1 MQWPNVDTVMS
12 LLNTATTGA
21 RSCSTCKKRPAAM
34 SLLADVA
41 IPCPSSSRRGCA
53 WISSCSSSATA
64 STRSARAASL
74 QVREWVPS
82 PHVSLQNYFLF
93 MDATLRE
100 EVLVKIMHDRYLFF
114 MCFFFCRLQG
124 SSVRLGSRRE
134 RLLNCVVLQE
144 ISPKQE

>member
-1 MQWPNVDTVMS
+1 MEHSSEVGSHDGSPLDWSRSSPHVPLVRQSPLSTVNYDTVMS

-64 STRSARAASL
+64 STRSARAANL
-74 QVREWVPS
+74 QVRE
-82 PHVSLQNYFLF
+82 
-93 MDATLRE
+93 
-100 EVLVKIMHDRYLFF
+100 
-114 MCFFFCRLQG
+114 LQG
-124 SSVRLGSRRE
+124 SSVGLGSRRE
-134 RLLNCVVLQE
+134 QVLNFVVLQE